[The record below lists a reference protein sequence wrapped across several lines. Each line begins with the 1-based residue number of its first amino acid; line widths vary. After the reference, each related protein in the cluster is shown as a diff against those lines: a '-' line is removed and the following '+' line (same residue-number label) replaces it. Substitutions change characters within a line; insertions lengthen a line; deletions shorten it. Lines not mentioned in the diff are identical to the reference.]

1 MATTSKN
8 DGASRAHDDMGAAR
22 AAARDYT
29 DAILKLP
36 NVIGCGVA
44 HRVVRGSETEEWCLS
59 VFVSRKVQAAHL
71 RADEL
76 VPRELTTVEGT
87 VRTDVVERAEPVLL
101 VDTNMYRPLR
111 GGCQIA
117 TVGATGTLGAIVYD
131 GTDYEPVMLTCNH
144 CLTQLGQRDIIP
156 ANPSVRQPATVPLPF
171 APSPNTPA
179 GLTAGPVIGVTKRI
193 VPWYAPP
200 LGQTYAANLE
210 ARVDA
215 GIASINP
222 NVEAQFRV
230 IDLGKHPY
238 VILPPYEGLEVTKR
252 GSQTERTEG
261 ATVKAI
267 DVVVKLKDKDGS
279 ALRIGG
285 VDSGFA
291 MKVAPGTFFAAPGD
305 SGSLVLDVD
314 RGAARGMIFAGDLDP
329 GGWVYAC
336 ELGAIFEMLEL
347 ETPCTGGLHGMVKR
361 AVTRRHSEWMVA
373 GGGKKSLVGMM
384 VRNVDRFR
392 ALYLS
397 DFGDGRVS
405 GAFGGL
411 MQSLATE
418 LAEAVQCDE
427 DFAGLLDRA
436 FGEWLV
442 QPTVYDML
450 EYRLPPDFDGRVRAA
465 FDRLR
470 EWSPEAGGFDWLQAA
485 VAGAGRRTM
494 REWLARRVKIESPA
508 PMVTRSAK
516 RRRAN
521 VSTS

>member
-1 MATTSKN
+1 MATSKD
-8 DGASRAHDDMGAAR
+8 DGASRARDDIGAAR
-22 AAARDYT
+22 AAVRDYT

-44 HRVVRGSETEEWCLS
+44 HRVVSGRETEEWCLS
-59 VFVSRKVQAAHL
+59 VFVSRKVLPAHL
-71 RADEL
+71 RPDQM
-76 VPRELTTVEGT
+76 VPRELTTAEGT
-87 VRTDVVERAEPVLL
+87 VRTDVVERAQPVLL
-101 VDTNMYRPLR
+101 VDTNTYRPLR

-117 TVGATGTLGAIVYD
+117 TVGGTGTLGAIAYD

-156 ANPSVRQPATVPLPF
+156 ADPSVRQPATVTLPF
-171 APSPNTPA
+171 SPSLTNPSP
-179 GLTAGPVIGVTKRI
+179 LTAGPIVGTTKRI

-222 NVEAQFRV
+222 TVEAQFRV

-252 GSQTERTEG
+252 GYKTERTQG
-261 ATVKAI
+261 ATVKAT
-267 DVVVKLKDKDGS
+267 DVVLNFKDKDGT

-291 MKVAPGTFFAAPGD
+291 MKAASGTVFAAPGD
-305 SGSLVLDVD
+305 SGSLVIDVD
-314 RGAARGMIFAGDLDP
+314 RGAARGMIFAGDLHP

-336 ELGAIFEMLEL
+336 ELGAIFAMLDL

-392 ALYLS
+392 DLYLS
-397 DFGDGRVS
+397 DFDDGCVS

-427 DFAGLLDRA
+427 EFAGLLDRA
-436 FGEWLV
+436 FGGWLV

-450 EYRLPPDFDGRVRAA
+450 DYRLPADFDKHALAA
-465 FDRLR
+465 FGRLR
-470 EWSPEAGGFDWLQAA
+470 EQSPEACGFDWLQAA
-485 VAGAGRRTM
+485 LAGSGRRTM
-494 REWLARRVKIESPA
+494 REWLARRVKVDRPA
-508 PMVTRSAK
+508 PTPTRSAK
-516 RRRAN
+516 RRK
-521 VSTS
+521 